1 MYRLSDHFIID
12 GYVYAFRLVGMLTAL
27 GFLCFTGFLSI
38 YHTMLISCGITTWE
52 HMRRESISYL
62 KYIPIGHNPFSLGIY
77 QNWKKFITHNEL
89 R

>member
-12 GYVYAFRLVGMLTAL
+12 GYVYAFRVVGMLTAL

-52 HMRRESISYL
+52 HMRR
-62 KYIPIGHNPFSLGIY
+62 
-77 QNWKKFITHNEL
+77 
-89 R
+89 